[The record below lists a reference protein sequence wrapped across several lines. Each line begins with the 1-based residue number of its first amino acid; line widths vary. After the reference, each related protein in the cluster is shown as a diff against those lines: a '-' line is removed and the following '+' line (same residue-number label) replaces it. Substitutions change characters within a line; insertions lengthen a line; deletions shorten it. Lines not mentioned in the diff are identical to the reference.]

1 VIRRFVS
8 TLVLVAI
15 AAGVACIDMSA
26 PKGPASIS
34 ALQLPSPSVVVG
46 DTMRDSNGV
55 AAPLRVIAFD
65 ANGNRLGEVAA
76 DFFITDTG
84 RVAHI
89 GGTTLVG
96 DQLGT
101 VHVIGQIGA
110 LQTPAVTIPVTVA
123 PTNISPSTTPIDTL
137 TVPITGDSATSMAS
151 SVLAVTLHG
160 ANDSTA
166 QGFIVKY
173 AIVYAPLT
181 KAGATSPAVYLAD
194 DLGHIASSDTS
205 DASGASRKLTINSTF
220 LADNALT
227 AGTGT
232 KIDSAV
238 VNASVFYRGVLVPN
252 SPVRFVVP
260 FKVLLSVTK

>member
-1 VIRRFVS
+1 
-8 TLVLVAI
+8 LVLVAI

-55 AAPLRVIAFD
+55 AAPLKVVAFD
-65 ANGNRLGEVAA
+65 ANGNRIGEVAA
-76 DFFITDTG
+76 DFFITDSG
-84 RVAHI
+84 HIAHI
-89 GGTTLVG
+89 GGSTLVG

-110 LQTPAVTIPVTVA
+110 LQTPAAAIPVTVA
-123 PTNISPSTTPIDTL
+123 PTKIAPLNASLDTL
-137 TVPITGDSATSMAS
+137 TVPITGDSATSMAGA
-151 SVLAVTLHG
+151 VLSVTLHG

-181 KAGATSPAVYLAD
+181 KAAVTTPAVYLAD
-194 DLGHIASSDTS
+194 DLGNIASVDTS
-205 DASGASRKLTINSTF
+205 DASGASRKLVINSLF
-220 LADNALT
+220 LADDALT

-238 VNASVFYRGVLVPN
+238 VNASAYYRGVLVPD

-260 FKVLLSVTK
+260 FKVLLTVTK